1 MAKSTKTTLGVLV
14 GTRGFFPTHLART
27 GRKQMLEVLKAEG
40 FATVCLPAK
49 AATGGAVESLADARE
64 CADLF
69 KEHREAIDGIV
80 VTLPNFGDEKAVAN
94 TLRMAGLDVPVL
106 VHAWPDEVGRM
117 GLANRRD
124 AFCGK
129 MSVCCNLDQYGI
141 AYSLTDQHTV
151 DPASEAFRADLSRF
165 AATCRVVRG
174 LSGARVGAVG
184 ARTGP
189 FNTVRYS
196 EKILEDAGISV
207 ETVDLSEILGRAAA
221 IDPDEADLKKKLK
234 AIRDYTDCSAIPD
247 EALDRMARFALV
259 LDRWMAETEVVGT
272 AIQCWTALEEYYGIV
287 PCAVMSM
294 MSEALLPSA
303 CEVDV
308 TGLVG
313 MLALRYATEAPA
325 AIVDWNNNYGEDPER
340 CVLFHCSNLP
350 KSLFADQRMA
360 IQDIIAQTVGDEN
373 AAGTIVGRLAPG
385 PFTFCRVD
393 TDDVEGE
400 VRAYVG
406 EGDLTDD
413 PLETFGGRGVAHIPD
428 LQLLLQVMLSR
439 AARWPTPS
447 KTPSR
452 PTWAGTC
459 TTTAA
464 DPDMLTAPGG
474 TGGLSASVLV
484 RIRAVGAKHPPYS

>member
-1 MAKSTKTTLGVLV
+1 MAKQPKTTLAVLV
-14 GTRGFFPTHLART
+14 GTRGFFPTHLAAE
-27 GRKQMLEVLKAEG
+27 GRKALLKVLETEG
-40 FATVCLPAK
+40 FDTVCLPAD
-49 AATGGAVESLADARE
+49 AATGGAVETLADARA

-69 KEHREAIDGIV
+69 REHRERIDGVV

-94 TLRMAGLDVPVL
+94 TLRFADLDVPVL
-106 VHAWPDEVGRM
+106 VHAWPDDPAAM
-117 GLANRRD
+117 TLANRRD

-141 AYSLTDQHTV
+141 PCSLTDLHTV
-151 DPASEAFRADLSRF
+151 DPTSEAFRTDLARF
-165 AATCRVVRG
+165 AATCRVVGG
-174 LSGARVGAVG
+174 LWGARVGAVG

-196 EKILEDAGISV
+196 EKILEAAGISV

-221 IDPDEADLKKKLK
+221 IEPDDADLAKHLK
-234 AIRDYTDCSAIPD
+234 AIRGYTDCSAVTA
-247 EALDRMARFALV
+247 ESLDRMARFALV
-259 LDRWMAETEVVGT
+259 LDRWIAETEVVGT

-294 MSEALLPSA
+294 MSEALVPSA
-303 CEVDV
+303 CEVDI

-313 MLALRYATEAPA
+313 MLALRYATETPA
-325 AIVDWNNNYGEDPER
+325 AIVDWNNNYGEDPEK

-350 KSLFADQRMA
+350 KSLFAEQRMA
-360 IQDIIAQTVGDEN
+360 VQDIISQTVGDEN
-373 AAGTIVGRLAPG
+373 AAGTIVGRLAAG

-393 TDDVEGE
+393 TDDAEGE

-428 LQLLLQVMLSR
+428 LQLLLQVICRLGFEHHVAITR
-439 AARWPTPS
+439 GQVAEAVEDAFETYLGWETYLH
-447 KTPSR
+447 
-452 PTWAGTC
+452 AG
-459 TTTAA
+459 
-464 DPDMLTAPGG
+464 
-474 TGGLSASVLV
+474 
-484 RIRAVGAKHPPYS
+484 

>member
-1 MAKSTKTTLGVLV
+1 MADSKKTTLAVLV
-14 GTRGFFPTHLART
+14 GTRGFFPTHLAAE
-27 GRKQMLEVLKAEG
+27 GRKTMLKVLGDEG
-40 FATVCLPAK
+40 FDTVCLPAD
-49 AATGGAVESLADARE
+49 AATGGAVETLADARA

-69 KEHREAIDGIV
+69 TEHRDRIDGVV
-80 VTLPNFGDEKAVAN
+80 VTLPNFGDERAVAN
-94 TLRMAGLDVPVL
+94 TLRMADLGVPVL
-106 VHAWPDEVGRM
+106 VHAWPDDVKDM
-117 GLANRRD
+117 TLANRRD

-141 AYSLTDQHTV
+141 PCSLTDRHTV
-151 DPASEAFRADLSRF
+151 DPTTEAFKADLARF
-165 AATCRVVRG
+165 AATCRVVGG
-174 LSGARVGAVG
+174 LWGARVGAVG

-196 EKILEDAGISV
+196 EKILEAAGISV

-221 IDPDEADLKKKLK
+221 VDPDDADLAKHLK
-234 AIRDYTDCSAIPD
+234 AIREYTDCSGVTA

-259 LDRWMAETEVVGT
+259 VDRWIAETEVVGT

-287 PCAVMSM
+287 PCTVMSM
-294 MSEALLPSA
+294 MSEALVPSA

-325 AIVDWNNNYGEDPER
+325 AIVDWNNNYGDDPEK

-350 KSLFADQRMA
+350 KSLFAEQKMA
-360 IQDIIAQTVGDEN
+360 VQDIISQVVGDEN
-373 AAGTIVGRLAPG
+373 AAGTIVGRLAAG

-393 TDDVEGE
+393 TDDAEGE

-428 LQLLLQVMLSR
+428 LQLLLQVICRLGFEHHVAIAR
-439 AARWPTPS
+439 GQAAEAVEDAFETYLGWETYLH
-447 KTPSR
+447 
-452 PTWAGTC
+452 AG
-459 TTTAA
+459 
-464 DPDMLTAPGG
+464 
-474 TGGLSASVLV
+474 
-484 RIRAVGAKHPPYS
+484 

>member
-1 MAKSTKTTLGVLV
+1 MPKPSKTTLGVLV
-14 GTRGFFPTHLART
+14 GTRGFFPTHLARK
-27 GRKQMLEVLKAEG
+27 GRKAILDILKQEG
-40 FATVCLPAK
+40 FATVCLPAS
-49 AATGGAVESLADARE
+49 AATGGAVETLADAHA

-69 KEHREAIDGIV
+69 REHRDRIDGIV

-106 VHAWPDEVGRM
+106 VHAWPDEVDRM

-141 AYSLTDQHTV
+141 AYSLTDLHTV
-151 DPASEAFRADLSRF
+151 DPASEAFRTDLRRF
-165 AATCRVVRG
+165 GATCRVVRG

-196 EKILEDAGISV
+196 EKILESAGISV

-221 IDPDEADLKKKLK
+221 LTPGEADLKKKLK
-234 AIRDYTDCSAIPD
+234 AIRDYTDCSAVTK
-247 EALDRMARFALV
+247 ESLDRMARFAVV
-259 LDRWMAETEVVGT
+259 LDRWMAETEVAGT

-294 MSEALLPSA
+294 MSEALKPSA

-313 MLALRYATEAPA
+313 MLALRFATETPA
-325 AIVDWNNNYGEDPER
+325 AIVDWNNNYGEDPEK

-350 KSLFADQRMA
+350 KSLFAEQRMA

-373 AAGTIVGRLAPG
+373 AAGTIVGRLAAG
-385 PFTFCRVD
+385 PITFCRVD
-393 TDDVEGE
+393 TDDSEGE

-406 EGDLTDD
+406 EGELTDD

-428 LQLLLQVMLSR
+428 LQLLLQVICRLGFEHHV
-439 AARWPTPS
+439 AIARGQVAEAVEDAFETYLGWETYLH
-447 KTPSR
+447 
-452 PTWAGTC
+452 AG
-459 TTTAA
+459 
-464 DPDMLTAPGG
+464 
-474 TGGLSASVLV
+474 
-484 RIRAVGAKHPPYS
+484 